1 MSSISVYFYFL
12 LILISRRNENELF
25 ICMFHILYNESFEY
39 VLFFKLTLRLNVCS
53 FSINMLIYNF
63 FYIIYIGDHNLYLN
77 YSIELGEL

>member
-1 MSSISVYFYFL
+1 MNRL
-12 LILISRRNENELF
+12 N
-25 ICMFHILYNESFEY
+25 MFF
-39 VLFFKLTLRLNVCS
+39 FFKLILRLNVCS